1 MEGRKVG
8 RPSKGDKAKRAP
20 LNMKTTPQLRDRMQR
35 AADANGVTVPAYQL
49 AAHHVLLAAT
59 LACLAAAAAP

>member
-20 LNMKTTPQLRDRMQR
+20 LNMKTTPRLRERMQR
-35 AADANGVTVPAYQL
+35 AADANGVTVPVYQL

-59 LACLAAAAAP
+59 VACLGVRTAP